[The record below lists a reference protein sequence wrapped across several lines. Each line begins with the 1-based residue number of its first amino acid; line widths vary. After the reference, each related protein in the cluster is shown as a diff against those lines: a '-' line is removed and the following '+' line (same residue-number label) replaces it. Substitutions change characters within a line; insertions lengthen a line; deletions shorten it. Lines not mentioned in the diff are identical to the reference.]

1 MTKLKRILGVLTIA
15 LSMLSMSP
23 LLTSSKATELDPV
36 ESGDRCYFCRCDG
49 SKCVC
54 VQIVCPTN

>member
-23 LLTSSKATELDPV
+23 LLTAKAYEADPV
-36 ESGDRCYFCRCDG
+36 APAARCFFCKCDG
-49 SKCVC
+49 GKCVC
-54 VQIVCPTN
+54 VEVQCPQ